1 MSKSITNVLKE
12 AAGDVL
18 TDETLNQIEHV
29 FNEAVDAKVSIHVEK
44 ALTEQDE
51 SHAGKLTNLLEAID
65 ADHTR
70 KLEKVV
76 ESIDKNH
83 SQKLVQLVK
92 RYENTLNEE
101 AEQFKQSLVES
112 ISTYLEE
119 YIDEKIPIENI
130 QEAVKNKK
138 AVAVLE
144 NLRSTL
150 GIDFALSKETIK
162 HAINEGKEQIDQ
174 SQSKIKTLIE
184 NNSKLSEQVQQLNTH
199 ILLTEKT
206 QELPAEKRNYLFKV
220 LGGKDV
226 QFINENFDYT
236 LKLFDRTEQDRLTEY
251 KKQAVSSRPVEVDRP
266 IVEKTQPGRSQANAD
281 ENLNPLAGTYMSE
294 LGKY

>member
-1 MSKSITNVLKE
+1 
-12 AAGDVL
+12 
-18 TDETLNQIEHV
+18 
-29 FNEAVDAKVSIHVEK
+29 
-44 ALTEQDE
+44 LTEQDE
-51 SHAGKLTNLLEAID
+51 SHAKKLTDLLEAID

-92 RYENTLNEE
+92 RYETSINEE

-119 YIDEKIPIENI
+119 FLDEKIPVEAI

-138 AVAVLE
+138 AIAVLE
-144 NLRSTL
+144 NLRNTL

-174 SQSKIKTLIE
+174 SHNKIKTLV
-184 NNSKLSEQVQQLNTH
+184 EQNTALINQVNQLNSH

-206 QELPAEKRNYLFKV
+206 QDLPSEKRNYLFKV
-220 LGGKDV
+220 LSEKSVD
-226 QFINENFDYT
+226 FINENFDYT

-251 KKQAVSSRPVEVDRP
+251 KKQAVSQRPAEVDRP
-266 IVEKTQPGRSQANAD
+266 IVEKTERPAQTQQDN
-281 ENLNPLAGTYMSE
+281 NLNPLAGTYMSE

>member
-1 MSKSITNVLKE
+1 MSELTNVLKE

-18 TDETLNQIEHV
+18 TDETLNQIERV
-29 FNEAVDAKVSIHVEK
+29 FTEAVDSKVAIHVEK

-51 SHAGKLTNLLEAID
+51 SHAKKLTELLEAID
-65 ADHTR
+65 TDHTR

-92 RYENTLNEE
+92 RYENSINEE
-101 AEQFKQSLVES
+101 ANQFKQSLVES
-112 ISTYLEE
+112 ISTYIEE
-119 YIDEKIPIENI
+119 YIDEKIPVENI

-138 AVAVLE
+138 AIAVLE

-162 HAINEGKEQIDQ
+162 DAITEGKQQLDKSSNE
-174 SQSKIKTLIE
+174 IKTLVE
-184 NNSKLSEQVQQLNTH
+184 QNNALSHQVQQLNSH
-199 ILLTEKT
+199 ILLSEKT
-206 QELPAEKRNYLFKV
+206 QELPVDKRNYLFKV
-220 LGGKDV
+220 LKDKPV
-226 QFINENFDYT
+226 EFINENFDYT
-236 LKLFDRTEQDRLTEY
+236 LKLFDRSEADRLSEY
-251 KKQAVSSRPVEVDRP
+251 KKDAMKSRPTEVDRP
-266 IVEKTQPGRSQANAD
+266 IVEKTQSKNTQPVQES
-281 ENLNPLAGTYMSE
+281 LNPLAGTYMSE

>member
-1 MSKSITNVLKE
+1 MSESITNVLKE

-18 TDETLNQIEHV
+18 TDETLNQIEQV
-29 FNEAVDAKVSIHVEK
+29 FNEAVDTKVSIHVEK

-51 SHAGKLTNLLEAID
+51 SHANKLTDLLEAID

-101 AEQFKQSLVES
+101 AEQFKQSLVDS

-119 YIDEKIPIENI
+119 YIDEKIPVENI

-138 AVAVLE
+138 AIAVLE

-174 SQSKIKTLIE
+174 SHSKIKTLVE
-184 NNSKLSEQVQQLNTH
+184 QNTTLNTQVQQLNSH

-206 QELPAEKRNYLFKV
+206 QELPAEKRNYIFKV
-220 LGGKDV
+220 LSNKPTE
-226 QFINENFDYT
+226 FINENFDYT
-236 LKLFDRTEQDRLTEY
+236 LKLFDRTEQERLTEY
-251 KKQAVSSRPVEVDRP
+251 KKQAVQSRPTEVDKP
-266 IVEKTQPGRSQANAD
+266 IVEKTETSASAEQS